1 VGYDITFTL
10 EVDEFIPAIPPIEI
24 DPNEQDDY
32 SNGAEDKTDNNGLHC
47 LWKKHKSSEPKQN
60 EHNASSWGPAP
71 MHSSKPVTP
80 FLITAL
86 AAKNSAS
93 EVSSAQ

>member
-47 LWKKHKSSEPKQN
+47 L
-60 EHNASSWGPAP
+60 
-71 MHSSKPVTP
+71 
-80 FLITAL
+80 
-86 AAKNSAS
+86 
-93 EVSSAQ
+93 

>member
-1 VGYDITFTL
+1 MNKMIIAMGQKTRLTIMVFTACERNTKVQNL
-10 EVDEFIPAIPPIEI
+10 NRMSTMLHHEVQHQCIA
-24 DPNEQDDY
+24 
-32 SNGAEDKTDNNGLHC
+32 
-47 LWKKHKSSEPKQN
+47 
-60 EHNASSWGPAP
+60 
-71 MHSSKPVTP
+71 VTP